1 MASRKMGSVTIR
13 RGKSLADVSAEIKL
27 IAGVEVLVGFPA
39 ETSNR
44 DESEA
49 AEVGGITNAA
59 LGYIHETGM
68 PEQNIPARPFLV
80 PAIEENAEM
89 IEKRLAGIARK
100 ALSGDA
106 EAIEAGFQALGLKMQ
121 AAIRNKINEGIPPP
135 LAESTLR
142 ARAARGRKGAQ
153 EELDARGRGEAP
165 GVANAKP
172 LVDSGQMRNA
182 VNYAIRNRSKR
193 S

>member
-13 RGKSLADVSAEIKL
+13 RGKSLDDVSAEIKL
-27 IAGVEVLVGFPA
+27 LTGVEVLVGFPA

-44 DESEA
+44 DEGEASEA
-49 AEVGGITNAA
+49 GPITNAA

-100 ALSGDA
+100 ALTGTPGD
-106 EAIEAGFQALGLKMQ
+106 IEAGYQALGLKMQ

-135 LAESTLR
+135 LADSTLR
-142 ARAARGRKGAQ
+142 ARASRGRKGAQ

-172 LVDSGQMRNA
+172 LVDTGQMRNA
-182 VNYAIRNRSKR
+182 VNYVIRNRSQR